1 MTSLLLFQVF
11 NATGELSNTA
21 AYQSVRILSVSSTQA
36 QQELEDLAKVD
47 LRWSKPTSS
56 K

>member
-1 MTSLLLFQVF
+1 MTFLLLFQIF
-11 NATGELSNTA
+11 NATSELSNTA
-21 AYQSVRILSVSSTQA
+21 AYQSVHILSVSLTQA

-47 LRWSKPTSS
+47 LQWSKPTLG